1 MIKLLLTFAILF
13 KSISCYATSYIELKF
28 KGIIK
33 QESDSTCG
41 IASLS
46 NILSTNYLIKKNELD
61 LLNHLR
67 IKPEYSFKDLSLIA
81 SKYQINTL
89 GVKLP
94 LSQLSNIN
102 TPAILH
108 INRLGVGHFVILK
121 NITPTYVQVSDP
133 AWGNLNYTHAQF
145 EKYWTRSDGL
155 GRALIF
161 LTPIKSTSTQ
171 PEIYKKIVNAEMNNF

>member
-1 MIKLLLTFAILF
+1 MMKLLLAFVILL
-13 KSISCYATSYIELKF
+13 KSMSCHATSYIELKF

-41 IASLS
+41 IASLA
-46 NILSTNYLIKKNELD
+46 NILKTNYLIKKNELD

-81 SKYQINTL
+81 YKYQIDTL

-102 TPAILH
+102 MPAILH
-108 INRLGVGHFVILK
+108 INRLGIGHFVILK
-121 NITPTYVQVSDP
+121 NVTSTYVQVSDP

-145 EKYWTRSDGL
+145 EKYWTRNDGL

-161 LTPIKSTSTQ
+161 LTPIKSTNTQ
-171 PEIYKKIVNAEMNNF
+171 PEIYKKIINAEMNNF